1 MKKFVVVLLALALVF
16 GLATTAM
23 AADTEV
29 YFPDVDDQ
37 SEVAQIAIY
46 RLATLGVLEGYA
58 EDGTFRPNGNITRAE
73 FAKICDYLADKVGA
87 ISTFATMN
95 SAFSDVKVGSW
106 YNGYVIAAYE
116 YNLVNGYTDGTFGP
130 QRNITLAEAVTMLLR
145 VVGYTNELAGDWPYD
160 YIAAAKDLDVIEDI
174 DFVSNRI
181 ATRAEVAIMANEIL
195 ELIKVQYDP
204 DSITVLSGGNVNDQY
219 NSHKYLAGNGIF
231 TTISNADDFV
241 SLGYDVLE
249 DSFDAYVAE
258 VHFRDEANIFRE
270 GAAWGYEDFDENELE
285 MEACIYPWHDDWYT
299 FGVNSKY
306 YIHGGD
312 LIDLGGQIATIT
324 FTDDTDGDNDE
335 EIMFVELTGSVVKSY
350 ELETSGNSAVKAD
363 GTKYDESKDYAYM
376 SRGDADLNDDSYGLV
391 YLDEDGDWIG
401 IKDYHVVAF
410 TDARY
415 GIVTDVNENW
425 IEFNETNHAI
435 ADIAL
440 NEKYSA
446 YLDDGFI
453 FIKDGEFVEA
463 DDIEIGDVIY
473 KDVLSD
479 GDVTYFLVYS
489 PLEGNVEKYRQDY
502 FITMSDDRDYD
513 AHFGY
518 YGEDGF
524 DGDLIWLNNVNSID
538 DEAFDACTYAIAYA
552 YDGLA
557 YVIGD
562 FTNDALGVIVDAYT
576 RSNGLSLYDV
586 IEGIAQSTGGTTA
599 IQNIFGAVVKT
610 VVLFGEDGE
619 EHEYTFDADYD
630 FQDFVED
637 IMTQVGGSMTDY
649 EDLLHVLGSL
659 VTVEL
664 NGDDEIV
671 GVDVEV
677 FFDPDVEETPNSVS
691 GNYIKHGTDARQ
703 YLDDNATI
711 FKLDAVQGTYDSG
724 DFDFSEIYLFD
735 DVTLMSAS
743 RLLRDDFLSYQYD
756 AYDTAE
762 SGSTIDGL
770 YLVGA
775 RSRYVSYDVAV
786 NEYQDR
792 DYDKCFELTDGSKIN
807 IDDWMYANTI
817 DYPLLM
823 SYMLDEDNLVIGL
836 GIADADGLVP
846 QYEPGDRIWASDGMF
861 GQYVGS
867 SSIASVSSRNDH
879 LVFDYDYVPGMGMMD
894 RTFVV
899 TEDTKF
905 YNLADNEEMTYE
917 DLMTSRED
925 ETAWYVYVYQPSLD
939 ADDDCDL
946 LYVVQ
951 VNAPD
956 ALVYGADK
964 PGRNGQYTWN
974 ELSTLASDLY
984 GWNLGFAGDGTLTI
998 NDVWEES
1005 GHARDVE
1012 ILVSEADVTITVPD
1026 NFALDLTGW
1035 AIRCTDEGELH
1046 FDLGTNASV
1055 TLDAANGGRTLD
1067 RDFVMVAPVNW
1078 ETGDW
1083 AIVGT
1088 P

>member
-219 NSHKYLAGNGIF
+219 NSHKYLAGNGVF

-241 SLGYDVLE
+241 SLGYDVLR

-258 VHFRDEANIFRE
+258 VHFRDEADIFRE

-285 MEACIYPWHDDWYT
+285 MEACDYAWHDGWYT
-299 FGVNSKY
+299 YGVNSKY

-324 FTDDTDGDNDE
+324 FTDDTVGDYDE

-376 SRGDADLNDDSYGLV
+376 SRGDAGLNDDSYGLV

-576 RSNGLSLYDV
+576 RAGGYSLYDF
-586 IEGIAQSTGGTTA
+586 IQGSATGDFSGT
-599 IQNIFGAVVKT
+599 VVKT
-610 VVLFGEDGE
+610 LVLFGEDGE
-619 EHEYTFDADYD
+619 EHEYTFDADYSFSEMVD
-630 FQDFVED
+630 DIDDQVDNFVAH
-637 IMTQVGGSMTDY
+637 
-649 EDLLHVLGSL
+649 HVLGSL

-677 FFDPDVEETPNSVS
+677 FFDPDYLETANSVS

-703 YLDDNATI
+703 YLDDDATI
-711 FKLDAVQGTYDSG
+711 FKLDGIIASTG
-724 DFDFSEIYLFD
+724 DLAGEWIFD

-743 RLLRDDFLSYQYD
+743 RLLRDDFLSHQYN
-756 AYDTAE
+756 AYDTAD
-762 SGSTIDGL
+762 SDATIDGL

-786 NEYQDR
+786 NEYQAAG
-792 DYDKCFELTDGSKIN
+792 YDKALELTDGSIIN
-807 IDDWMYANTI
+807 IDDWLYQDGHGIGRI

-846 QYEPGDRIWASDGMF
+846 QYEPGDYIWASDGMF

-867 SSIASVSSRNDH
+867 SCISAASANGSIK
-879 LVFDYDYVPGMGMMD
+879 FDFDYVPGMGMMD

-899 TEDTKF
+899 TDDTKF
-905 YNLADNEEMTYE
+905 YNLVDDEEMTYE
-917 DLMTSRED
+917 DLMTSRQD

-939 ADDDCDL
+939 AEDDCDL
-946 LYVVQ
+946 LYVAK
-951 VNAPD
+951 VNTPD
-956 ALVYGADK
+956 ALVYGADDAA
-964 PGRNGQYTWN
+964 RDGQYTWN
-974 ELSTLASDLY
+974 ELSTLVDDLY
-984 GWNLGFAGDGTLTI
+984 GLNIGFAGDGTLTI
-998 NDVWEES
+998 NDVWDES
-1005 GHARDVE
+1005 GNTRAVE
-1012 ILVSEADVTITVPD
+1012 ILVSEDDVTITVPAGV
-1026 NFALDLTGW
+1026 ALDLTGW
-1035 AIRCTDEGELH
+1035 AIQCTDEADLY
-1046 FDLGTNASV
+1046 FDLGDGAEV
-1055 TLDAANGGRTLD
+1055 ILDAANGGDTLD
-1067 RDFVMVAPVNW
+1067 EDFVMEAPVNW
-1078 ETGDW
+1078 EIGGTDW
-1083 AIVGT
+1083 AIVT